1 MQLNLKSNYKVALSA
16 AFILIFALVA
26 FAQTPGSEPIK
37 TGDIAPDFT
46 LSDNSGKSVTL
57 SAAVKTAPVVLVFY
71 RGYWCPF
78 CSNQLS
84 ELRELL
90 KDGENARLYAISV
103 DAAEKTNGLI
113 KKIEKDGKGKINYS
127 FLSDAG
133 AKTIDAYGLRDPRYK
148 DEKTDG
154 IPYPTVY
161 VVGSDR
167 KIVWAKLE
175 KDYKNRPTNAEIRA
189 AVDKLTASNP

>member
-1 MQLNLKSNYKVALSA
+1 MQLNLKSNFKAALCA
-16 AFILIFALVA
+16 AFILVFALA
-26 FAQTPGSEPIK
+26 AIAQTPRSEPIK

-78 CSNQLS
+78 CARQLAD
-84 ELRELL
+84 LRELL
-90 KDGENARLYAISV
+90 KAGDKAKIYAVSI
-103 DAAEKTNGLI
+103 DAADKSNDLTR
-113 KKIEKDGKGKINYS
+113 KIEKDGKGKINYS

-148 DEKTDG
+148 DEKVNG

-175 KDYKNRPTNAEIRA
+175 KDYTNRPTNAEIRA
-189 AVDKLTASNP
+189 AVDKLIASNP

>member
-1 MQLNLKSNYKVALSA
+1 MQLNLKSNFKAALCA
-16 AFILIFALVA
+16 AFILVFAFAA
-26 FAQTPGSEPIK
+26 FAQKPRSEPIK
-37 TGDIAPDFT
+37 TGDTAPDFT

-57 SAAVKTAPVVLVFY
+57 SATVKTAPVVLVFY

-78 CSNQLS
+78 CARQLAD
-84 ELRELL
+84 LRELL
-90 KDGENARLYAISV
+90 KAGDKAKIYAVSI
-103 DAAEKTNGLI
+103 DAADKSNDLTR
-113 KKIEKDGKGKINYS
+113 KIEKDGKGKINYS

-148 DEKTDG
+148 DEKVNG

-175 KDYKNRPTNAEIRA
+175 KDYTNRPTNAEIRA